1 MKQRRVTE
9 NYLKTIYELS
19 QKGVVRNQH
28 LVYALSVSRATVS
41 VSVKI
46 LAEEGFVY
54 LVDGKY
60 IYLTQKGLQI
70 AKEMNERYQVL
81 CKLLISLGVKPE
93 IASRDACELEHC
105 MGAESFSALKT
116 LVQCEI

>member
-1 MKQRRVTE
+1 
-9 NYLKTIYELS
+9 
-19 QKGVVRNQH
+19 
-28 LVYALSVSRATVS
+28 
-41 VSVKI
+41 
-46 LAEEGFVY
+46 
-54 LVDGKY
+54 
-60 IYLTQKGLQI
+60 
-70 AKEMNERYQVL
+70 MNERYQVL

>member
-28 LVYALSVSRATVS
+28 LVHALSVSRATVS

-81 CKLLISLGVKPE
+81 CKLLNL
-93 IASRDACELEHC
+93 
-105 MGAESFSALKT
+105 
-116 LVQCEI
+116 

>member
-28 LVYALSVSRATVS
+28 LVHALSVSRATVS

-93 IASRDACELEHC
+93 IASRDAC
-105 MGAESFSALKT
+105 
-116 LVQCEI
+116 